1 MEKRAKRKGIL
12 VGIKEYLII
21 TLGLL
26 IYSLAWVV
34 FLIPNKMVGGGVTGF
49 SAILYYA
56 TGFPISY
63 TYFILN
69 ALLLALA
76 LKILGRGF
84 GMKTVYAIF
93 ITSIFLQFLP
103 SMIPADLIKDIAL
116 DNGKLLCAIIGGAF
130 AGLGIGMT
138 FTQGGSSG
146 GTDIIAL
153 MINKYRNISP
163 GKIILYVD
171 VIIIGSSLLLPGDGT
186 AGSRIATVIYGFMLI
201 SVTGYTIDLVLSGTK
216 QSLQVFIF
224 SKKHEEIAQRV
235 SEMGRGVTL
244 IDAKGWYTKQDAKVL
259 LVIIRKTESSMIF
272 QIVREVDRDAF
283 ISVGSVMGVYG
294 QGFDQIRK

>member
-1 MEKRAKRKGIL
+1 MEKRRKGIL
-12 VGIKEYLII
+12 IFIKEYLII
-21 TLGLL
+21 SLGLL
-26 IYSLAWVV
+26 LYALGWVV
-34 FLIPNKMVGGGVTGF
+34 FLLPNKMVGGGVTGF

-56 TGFPISY
+56 TGFPVSY
-63 TYFILN
+63 TYFICN
-69 ALLLALA
+69 AILLGLA

-84 GMKTVYAIF
+84 GAKTIYAII
-93 ITSIFLQFLP
+93 ITSLYLQFLP
-103 SMIPADLIKDIAL
+103 EFIPTDFIKDIAL

-130 AGLGIGMT
+130 AGIGIGLT

-171 VIIIGSSLLLPGDGT
+171 VIIITSSFFLSPAEGSV
-186 AGSRIATVIYGFMLI
+186 AARVATVVYGFLLI

-224 SKKHEEIAQRV
+224 SRKYDEIAQRV
-235 SEMGRGVTL
+235 TEMGRGVTV
-244 IDAKGWYTKQDAKVL
+244 ISAKGWYTKQEGQVL
-259 LVIIRKTESSMIF
+259 MVIIRKTESSMLF

-283 ISVGSVMGVYG
+283 LSVGSVMGVYG
-294 QGFDQIRK
+294 QGFDQIKK

>member
-34 FLIPNKMVGGGVTGF
+34 LLIPNKMVGGGVTGF

-153 MINKYRNISP
+153 MRNKYRNISP

-171 VIIIGSSLLLPGDGT
+171 VIIIGSSLLLPETDGRFKNSNRNLRVY
-186 AGSRIATVIYGFMLI
+186 AF

-216 QSLQVFIF
+216 TIVTSIYFL
-224 SKKHEEIAQRV
+224 KKHEEIAQRV
-235 SEMGRGVTL
+235 SENGSRSNSDRRKRLVHEAGR
-244 IDAKGWYTKQDAKVL
+244 
-259 LVIIRKTESSMIF
+259 
-272 QIVREVDRDAF
+272 
-283 ISVGSVMGVYG
+283 
-294 QGFDQIRK
+294 

>member
-1 MEKRAKRKGIL
+1 MEKRRKGIL
-12 VGIKEYLII
+12 IFIKEYLII
-21 TLGLL
+21 SLGLL
-26 IYSLAWVV
+26 LYALGWVV
-34 FLIPNKMVGGGVTGF
+34 FLLPNKMVGGGVTGF

-56 TGFPISY
+56 TGFPVSY
-63 TYFILN
+63 TYFICN
-69 ALLLALA
+69 AILLGLA

-84 GMKTVYAIF
+84 GAKTIYAII
-93 ITSIFLQFLP
+93 ITSLCLQFLP
-103 SMIPADLIKDIAL
+103 EFIPTDLIKDIAL

-130 AGLGIGMT
+130 AGIGIGLT

-171 VIIIGSSLLLPGDGT
+171 VIIITSSFFLSPAEGSV
-186 AGSRIATVIYGFMLI
+186 AARVATVVYGFLLI

-224 SKKHEEIAQRV
+224 SRKYEEIAQRV
-235 SEMGRGVTL
+235 TEMGRGVTV
-244 IDAKGWYTKQDAKVL
+244 ISAKGWYTKQEGQVL
-259 LVIIRKTESSMIF
+259 MVIIRKTESSMLF

-283 ISVGSVMGVYG
+283 LSVGSVMGVYG
-294 QGFDQIRK
+294 QGFDQIKK

>member
-1 MEKRAKRKGIL
+1 MEKRRKGIL
-12 VGIKEYLII
+12 IFIKEYLII
-21 TLGLL
+21 SLGLL
-26 IYSLAWVV
+26 LYALGWVV
-34 FLIPNKMVGGGVTGF
+34 FLLPNKMVGGGVTGF

-56 TGFPISY
+56 TGFPVSY
-63 TYFILN
+63 TYFICN
-69 ALLLALA
+69 AILLGLA

-84 GMKTVYAIF
+84 GAKTIYAII
-93 ITSIFLQFLP
+93 ITSLYLQFLP
-103 SMIPADLIKDIAL
+103 EFIPTDFIKDIAL

-130 AGLGIGMT
+130 AGIGIGLT

-171 VIIIGSSLLLPGDGT
+171 VIIITSSFFLSPAEGSV
-186 AGSRIATVIYGFMLI
+186 AARVATVVYGFLLI

-224 SKKHEEIAQRV
+224 SRKYEEIAQRV
-235 SEMGRGVTL
+235 TEMGRGVTV
-244 IDAKGWYTKQDAKVL
+244 ISAKGWYTKQEGQVL
-259 LVIIRKTESSMIF
+259 MVIIRKTESSMLF

-283 ISVGSVMGVYG
+283 LSVGSVMGVYG
-294 QGFDQIRK
+294 QGFDQIKK

>member
-1 MEKRAKRKGIL
+1 MEKRRKGIL
-12 VGIKEYLII
+12 IFIKEYLII
-21 TLGLL
+21 SLGLL
-26 IYSLAWVV
+26 LYALGWVV
-34 FLIPNKMVGGGVTGF
+34 FLLPNKMVGGGVTGF

-56 TGFPISY
+56 TGFPVSY
-63 TYFILN
+63 TYFICN
-69 ALLLALA
+69 AILLGLA

-84 GMKTVYAIF
+84 GAKTIYAII
-93 ITSIFLQFLP
+93 ITSLYLQFLP
-103 SMIPADLIKDIAL
+103 EFIPTDFIKDIAL

-130 AGLGIGMT
+130 AGIGIGLT

-171 VIIIGSSLLLPGDGT
+171 VIIITSSFFLSPAEGSV
-186 AGSRIATVIYGFMLI
+186 AARVATVVYGFLLI

-224 SKKHEEIAQRV
+224 SRKYEEIAQRV
-235 SEMGRGVTL
+235 TEMGRGVTV
-244 IDAKGWYTKQDAKVL
+244 ISAKGWYTKQEGQVL
-259 LVIIRKTESSMIF
+259 MVIIRKTESSMLL

-283 ISVGSVMGVYG
+283 LSVGSVMGVYG
-294 QGFDQIRK
+294 QGFDQIKK